1 MTASKGLVVKSTKDR
16 PKRLVTDGS
25 TRYGNSG
32 RAVSRSDAAI
42 AESGEDAEGEGGSL
56 PSTGNQNVLL
66 QPVKS
71 IS

>member
-1 MTASKGLVVKSTKDR
+1 MTASTGLVVKSKDR
-16 PKRLVTDGS
+16 PKRFVTDGS
-25 TRYGNSG
+25 TWYGNSG

-42 AESGEDAEGEGGSL
+42 AESGEDAEAEGGSL
-56 PSTGNQNVLL
+56 PSDGNQNVLL